1 MVLALVLLPA
11 LAGILGGDSKGAAGQ
26 LGGDDLLLTLT
37 LTFGKVA
44 VFLVL
49 VLVVGT
55 RVVPWLLSQVART
68 GSREPFTLSVLAA
81 ALVSP
86 SIRRRCS
93 ESPLR
98 LALFFTGV
106 VLMSSRARLRVFAE
120 ILVVVSCP
128 RRFQRA

>member
-1 MVLALVLLPA
+1 MVLALVPLPA
-11 LAGILGGDSKGAAGQ
+11 LAGILGGDLKGAAGQ

-68 GSREPFTLSVLAA
+68 VGGPAQIGVQSSSVPWANTIWSQKIGTSIGNRLIVRSAFPHFSTL
-81 ALVSP
+81 
-86 SIRRRCS
+86 C
-93 ESPLR
+93 
-98 LALFFTGV
+98 
-106 VLMSSRARLRVFAE
+106 
-120 ILVVVSCP
+120 
-128 RRFQRA
+128 QR